1 MIKKAYLKLDIEKET
16 IFRVWAPTRLEAAKK
31 LAERKK
37 LTLKQFLN
45 IYGIK

>member
-1 MIKKAYLKLDIEKET
+1 MIKKAYLKLDIDKET
-16 IFRVWAPTRLEAAKK
+16 IFKIWAPTRLEAAKR
-31 LAERKK
+31 LASRKN